1 MKQVAERAGV
11 STPVVSMVLSGAVG
25 TIGVSEAKAQRV
37 REVAVELG
45 YRADWKAAS
54 LRKGRTRLVG
64 LLSAA
69 HIGTRIHDA
78 ELVRGL
84 DEGLSADDC
93 HLTFASVLPGKD
105 DMLRDGRFD
114 GCLLDYVVE
123 PRQIEVVRKVSLP
136 CVIINA
142 RGRGGVPC
150 VRLDQ
155 RGAAETAVR
164 HLVDRGHRRICFV
177 GIEEAELQ
185 VDLFDRE
192 CHADR
197 LAGFTSAVRSAGLCG
212 VEAGGGGG
220 ADDGLCIERLPQLYH
235 AADRSPR
242 LVAGLASVR
251 AMLRGDASAPTAFVA
266 YDQHMAVL
274 IREGLSLLG
283 MACPDDYSLVSLQ
296 DSRIFESL
304 AVPITSLRADYA
316 LLGHRATTRLLAQIE
331 QGSAAARRAK
341 RGKSKTVSGAADRP
355 VADPLLPP
363 PDDEVVPFDF
373 IERASVGP
381 PRPAGAPKTGQDRQ

>member
-1 MKQVAERAGV
+1 MAVTMKQVAERAGV
-11 STPVVSMVLSGAVG
+11 STPVVSTVLSGAVG
-25 TIGVSEAKAQRV
+25 TVGVSEAKARRV

-54 LRKGRTRLVG
+54 LRRGRTRLVG
-64 LLSAA
+64 LLSAS

-93 HLTFASVLPGKD
+93 HLTFASVLPGRD

-123 PRQIEVVRKVSLP
+123 PRQVEAVRAVSLP
-136 CVIINA
+136 CVIVNA
-142 RGRGGVPC
+142 RARGGVPC

-155 RGAAETAVR
+155 RGAAEVAVR
-164 HLVDRGHRRICFV
+164 HLADRGHRRLCFV

-197 LAGFTSAVRSAGLCG
+197 LAGFASAVESAGLCERAEDAC
-212 VEAGGGGG
+212 V
-220 ADDGLCIERLPQLYH
+220 ERLPQLYH
-235 AADRSPR
+235 AADRSPA
-242 LVAGLASVR
+242 LVAGLPSVG
-251 AMLRGDASAPTAFVA
+251 AMLRGDRSAPTAFVA

-274 IREGLSLLG
+274 LREGLSLLG
-283 MACPDDYSLVSLQ
+283 LACPGDYSLVSLQ
-296 DSRIFESL
+296 DSKIFESL
-304 AVPITSLRADYA
+304 AVPTTALRGDYA
-316 LLGHRATTRLLAQIE
+316 RLGRLAATRLLAQIE
-331 QGSAAARRAK
+331 RGHAAARRAK
-341 RGKSKTVSGAADRP
+341 RARAGRAAGPTV
-355 VADPLLPP
+355 DPLPEP
-363 PDDEVVPFDF
+363 PDDEVVPFDL

-381 PRPAGAPKTGQDRQ
+381 PRRDDTRASRPGVS